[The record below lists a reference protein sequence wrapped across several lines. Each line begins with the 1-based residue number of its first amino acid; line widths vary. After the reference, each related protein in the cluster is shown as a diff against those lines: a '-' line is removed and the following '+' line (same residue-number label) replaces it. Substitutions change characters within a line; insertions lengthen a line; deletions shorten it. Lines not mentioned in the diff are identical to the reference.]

1 MTKTDITGGKGGMYP
16 SKKVLDMKPSGT
28 LDMTAEMVN
37 AFQEYIQLNPFDESL
52 NRMQRICIDIVDAIE
67 HQRTYVKCDTLSS
80 NEIEQLRAN
89 GYTILQNPKGTYII
103 TWISV
108 IKMDADGYI
117 GTDSKWTMP
126 PYDGGYIDMSKR
138 RYDQTPLEPEL
149 PKEHRPCISITV
161 ELDEVN
167 EDNWVHKYDA
177 YIEYEYERDNYDPV
191 EIAIHGTENFDTTYI
206 ISKNGVD
213 YVRSDGNTEKACRSQ
228 LHTLLKCI
236 ERDKSHIVKASHV
249 NKPHPKWGPDSSW
262 DMVILDTA
270 HDMVWNHIYDF
281 NGYSIAPHIEMF
293 SANLSYET
301 PDGRYEIDPKNKLI
315 KYITSDA
322 NVEDKY
328 LSNWEMNVLM
338 VELHDWIK
346 AISMQSDVEKS
357 VYAATAVQRL
367 IDVIASICY
376 PHKND

>member
-1 MTKTDITGGKGGMYP
+1 MYL
-16 SKKVLDMKPSGT
+16 SKKVLDMKPSGS

-37 AFQEYIQLNPFDESL
+37 TFQEYIQLNRFDESL
-52 NRMQRICIDIVDAIE
+52 SRIQRICVDIVDAIE
-67 HQRTYVKCDTLSS
+67 HQRTYVKCDTLNS
-80 NEIEQLRAN
+80 NEIEQLKAN
-89 GYTILQNPKGTYII
+89 GYTIIQNPNGTYII

-108 IKMDADGYI
+108 IKMDSDGYI
-117 GTDSKWTMP
+117 GTDSKWTVV

-138 RYDQTPLEPEL
+138 RYDQTPIEPEL
-149 PKEHRPCISITV
+149 PNEYRPCVSITV
-161 ELDEVN
+161 EPDEVN

-177 YIEYEYERDNYDPV
+177 YIEYEYEHDNYDPV
-191 EIAIHGTENFDTTYI
+191 EIAIHGTENFDTTYV

-213 YVRSDGNTEKACRSQ
+213 YVRSDGSTEKACRSQ

-236 ERDKSHIVKASHV
+236 ERDKPNIVKASHV
-249 NKPHPKWGPDSSW
+249 AKPHPRWGPVSSW
-262 DMVILDTA
+262 DLEILNTA

-281 NGYSIAPHIEMF
+281 KGYSIASHIEMF
-293 SANLSYET
+293 SGNLSYET
-301 PDGRYEIDPKNKLI
+301 PDGRYEIDPKDRLI
-315 KYITSDA
+315 KYTAYDD

-328 LSNWEMNVLM
+328 LSNWEMEVLM

-346 AISMQSDVEKS
+346 AISMRNDVQES
-357 VYAATAVQRL
+357 VYAATTVQRL